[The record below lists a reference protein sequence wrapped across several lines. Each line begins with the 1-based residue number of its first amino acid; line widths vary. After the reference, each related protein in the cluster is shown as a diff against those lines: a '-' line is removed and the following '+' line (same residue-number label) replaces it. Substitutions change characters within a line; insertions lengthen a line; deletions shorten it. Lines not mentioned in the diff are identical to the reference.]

1 MNNNVTNIF
10 GWLGRFAD
18 ERLDPDDS
26 NKKLAIKYAKD
37 CGLDVNDDN
46 ALMELASTVGD
57 KSLELMKIRATEPD
71 REDISKITSMYEE
84 YTNIYNGLNSIIF
97 TRMEDEYADNDAKEF
112 N

>member
-1 MNNNVTNIF
+1 
-10 GWLGRFAD
+10 
-18 ERLDPDDS
+18 
-26 NKKLAIKYAKD
+26 
-37 CGLDVNDDN
+37 
-46 ALMELASTVGD
+46 
-57 KSLELMKIRATEPD
+57 MKIRATEPD